1 MGIKITRSQLM
12 RIIREET
19 GKAEKERR
27 RKKAIMGFDS
37 GEHIDDE
44 YLKALGKGI
53 IKDGCV
59 GNDAHGLDGR
69 FVNPDKEDGSY
80 SLPKGKG
87 CVRPTGQ
94 HKRKGRKNVGDRE
107 PCGRK
112 SPTRKL
118 CKEDKKVKDLYYR
131 ERLEALIRKTI
142 KSELSKYAKKDNCTQ
157 NDLLKYLDAHADASK
172 GKLGEKRK

>member
-53 IKDGCV
+53 IKDGCS
-59 GNDAHGLDGR
+59 R
-69 FVNPDKEDGSY
+69 
-80 SLPKGKG
+80 
-87 CVRPTGQ
+87 
-94 HKRKGRKNVGDRE
+94 
-107 PCGRK
+107 
-112 SPTRKL
+112 
-118 CKEDKKVKDLYYR
+118 
-131 ERLEALIRKTI
+131 IRRQI
-142 KSELSKYAKKDNCTQ
+142 RQ
-157 NDLLKYLDAHADASK
+157 P
-172 GKLGEKRK
+172 